1 MNAMALPK
9 AYEEVIDLIASGSRP
24 ETVVAFRPSEEAR
37 ARVADLIA
45 REKTGTLTADEVS
58 ELEHYL
64 QLEHIMRLAKA
75 RARQYLSCSPS

>member
-9 AYEEVIDLIASGSRP
+9 AYEEVIDFIASGRP

-45 REKTGTLTADEVS
+45 REKMGTLTADEVS

-75 RARQYLSCSPS
+75 RARQYLSQEGP